1 MNASGHAPQQTV
13 PESVPAPSLDELYR
27 DHAAAMHRVA
37 IAVVRDQG
45 LAEDVVQES
54 LIKAWRA
61 IDDFRGDSSLKTWL
75 LRITHNTAVSLLRK
89 LRDVSMDPTSM
100 PETPTESVGQKRMDD
115 EAFMDDFRRAL
126 FELDDLSRSIIT
138 LRELEEMSYDRIAV
152 VVGVSEAVVKTR
164 LYRGR
169 QHLQASLSDWA
180 GV

>member
-1 MNASGHAPQQTV
+1 METGSSGVLT
-13 PESVPAPSLDELYR
+13 PSLDELYR

-37 IAVVRDQG
+37 VAVVRDHG

-61 IDDFRGDSSLKTWL
+61 IGDFRGESSLKTWL

-89 LRDVSMDPTSM
+89 LRDVAMDPTSM
-100 PETPTESVGQKRMDD
+100 PEAPTAAVGERRMNS
-115 EAFMDDFRRAL
+115 EAFMEDFQQAL
-126 FELDDLSRSIIT
+126 FELDELSRSIIT
-138 LRELEEMSYDRIAV
+138 LREIEEMSYERIAV

-169 QHLQASLSDWA
+169 RHLQAALSEWRNE
-180 GV
+180 

>member
-1 MNASGHAPQQTV
+1 MDGTGHSPQEV
-13 PESVPAPSLDELYR
+13 LPESDLTPSLDELYR
-27 DHAAAMHRVA
+27 HHAAAMHRVA
-37 IAVVRDQG
+37 VAVVRDQS

-61 IDDFRGDSSLKTWL
+61 IDDFRGESSLKTWL

-100 PETPTESVGQKRMDD
+100 PETPTESIGQQRLDD
-115 EAFMDDFRRAL
+115 KAFMDDFQRAL

-138 LRELEEMSYDRIAV
+138 LREIEEMSYERIAV

-169 QHLQASLSDWA
+169 RQLQASLSDWA
-180 GV
+180 NV